1 MFGFG
6 VDVFVNI
13 STSADFWKQRETQL
27 LSGLWLRRPL
37 GLAALPLVQGSGTP
51 RSTARTGTAA
61 ARS

>member
-6 VDVFVNI
+6 VDVFINI

-27 LSGLWLRRPL
+27 LSGLWLRLPL
-37 GLAALPLVQGSGTP
+37 RLAAPPLVQGTGTP
-51 RSTARTGTAA
+51 RSTACIGTAA